1 MTFRALLAAYA
12 VLFTVLAVNPL
23 ERDTWFAEN
32 LTVWIIV
39 GLILLL
45 RRRGVTFTPLA
56 YGLMFV
62 LVFLHTIGGHYTFAR
77 VPFGWVTDLFGFQRN
92 HYDRIAHFSVGL
104 YAFAIAEWLDTRRL
118 VANRLLLALCP
129 VAFIAAIAALYEII
143 EWIYAV
149 LSDPAAGD
157 AFLGAFAFGLA
168 SGLDAVEAAKLS
180 VACASKSVERLG
192 TQSSYLSRED
202 AAALAAPY
210 LAKGGA

>member
-1 MTFRALLAAYA
+1 MRTLRALLAAYA
-12 VLFTVLAVNPL
+12 VLFAVLAVNPV

-45 RRRGVTFTPLA
+45 QRRGVTFTPLA

-157 AFLGAFAFGLA
+157 AFLGSQGDSWDAQKDMLADTLGAIAATILYFALRRPKP
-168 SGLDAVEAAKLS
+168 AAERAK
-180 VACASKSVERLG
+180 VER
-192 TQSSYLSRED
+192 
-202 AAALAAPY
+202 A
-210 LAKGGA
+210 

>member
-1 MTFRALLAAYA
+1 MNTFRVLLAAYG
-12 VLFTVLAVNPL
+12 VICLALAINPV

-39 GLILLL
+39 GTLMIL

-56 YGLMFV
+56 YVMMFV

-77 VPFGWVTDLFGFQRN
+77 VPFGWVTELFGFQRN

-104 YAFAIAEWLDTRRL
+104 YAFAIAELLDTRRL
-118 VANRLLLALCP
+118 VVNRALLALCP
-129 VAFIAAIAALYEII
+129 VAFIAAVAALYEII

-157 AFLGAFAFGLA
+157 AFLGSQGDTWDAQKDMLADTLGAIAATLLYFGLRRP
-168 SGLDAVEAAKLS
+168 DPAKS
-180 VACASKSVERLG
+180 RAKVER
-192 TQSSYLSRED
+192 
-202 AAALAAPY
+202 A
-210 LAKGGA
+210 

>member
-1 MTFRALLAAYA
+1 MNTFRVLLATYA
-12 VLFTVLAVNPL
+12 IVFLALAINPV

-39 GLILLL
+39 GTLLVL

-56 YGLMFV
+56 YVMMFV

-77 VPFGWVTDLFGFQRN
+77 VPFGWVTELFGFQRN

-104 YAFAIAEWLDTRRL
+104 YAFAIAELLDTRRL
-118 VANRLLLALCP
+118 VVNRALLALCP
-129 VAFIAAIAALYEII
+129 VAFIAAVAALYEII

-157 AFLGAFAFGLA
+157 AFLGSQGDTWDAQKDMLADTLGAIAATLLYFALRRP
-168 SGLDAVEAAKLS
+168 DPAKS
-180 VACASKSVERLG
+180 RATVER
-192 TQSSYLSRED
+192 
-202 AAALAAPY
+202 A
-210 LAKGGA
+210 